1 MQMHIICFTSTST
14 KVQILTLQVY
24 IRDGSCQP
32 LSNKF
37 NAYVFAI
44 KVPGNVRMTYWNTIY
59 TLEEIEFHTPSEH
72 SFDGLKS
79 DLEVQFNM
87 AQVLSLLAY

>member
-1 MQMHIICFTSTST
+1 M
-14 KVQILTLQVY
+14 Y

-79 DLEVQFNM
+79 DLEVQFKM
-87 AQVLSLLAY
+87 AQVLGLLALPVQMLSSINADN